1 MIDFFLYFTA
11 NRKAASAAEFAAGK
25 SDTIGQ
31 SVSKVMGLIVVA
43 DFFVIIGFLGWLI
56 VSIMYQYAVCGG
68 LTP

>member
-1 MIDFFLYFTA
+1 LIDFFLYYTT
-11 NRKAASAAEFAAGK
+11 NRKAASAAKFAAGK